1 MELISC
7 FKRAANPHA
16 RSAFRRLV
24 TLYWGLSRALDIIRS
39 SRNLKADKDYEVSLA
54 RLEEIIVGQIS
65 TADNA
70 LEDWKDIV
78 PEEVKQLTQAFESDN
93 QYNGE
98 KQWLNQS
105 AGKVAC
111 VLNAREIAINVGSK
125 HGVSVNMFF
134 DVVGSEH
141 SNIKDPDTKEVVRFH
156 YASEGQR

>member
-1 MELISC
+1 MDCASSYLRGHLSVIISVISYYIYSSYKNLEQLR
-7 FKRAANPHA
+7 KRSFANHFLRYKQWHFGIWSLSVVSTGSKSTMPDL
-16 RSAFRRLV
+16 RSGALLPFI
-24 TLYWGLSRALDIIRS
+24 WGLSRALDIIRS

-105 AGKVAC
+105 AEK
-111 VLNAREIAINVGSK
+111 
-125 HGVSVNMFF
+125 
-134 DVVGSEH
+134 
-141 SNIKDPDTKEVVRFH
+141 
-156 YASEGQR
+156 